1 MDSGKSQLHP
11 ARLYWQCR
19 RGMLELDT
27 LLQGFLNHG
36 FEQLDNRGQQS
47 FLELLGY
54 EDTELLE
61 YLMARLVHKERH
73 IRHVIEAIRA
83 SACH

>member
-1 MDSGKSQLHP
+1 MGSVKPKLLP

-27 LLQGFLNHG
+27 LLQGFLSHG
-36 FEQLDNRGQQS
+36 YEQLDSRGQAS
-47 FLELLGY
+47 FLELLDY

-61 YLMARLVHKERH
+61 YLMGRLVHKERH
-73 IRHVIEAIRA
+73 IRYVIEAIRA